1 MSSIPLS
8 TFDQAYE
15 NHTAPWVIGEPQP
28 AFVALDQ
35 HGWISGNVLDVGCGT
50 GENAI
55 HLAERGHDVLGLDFS
70 QLAVDAARENAR
82 HSGVNARFEVAD
94 ALQLRAEPRFDT
106 IVDSALFHLLGQDD
120 RVRYAER
127 LHGVC
132 RPGAVV
138 HVLGL
143 SDVDPGF
150 GPVMNEDDI
159 PAAFS
164 EGWTV
169 EDVRRSRYRGVVDA
183 EQSARLIMPAGQP
196 ADMLAIL
203 ARIRR
208 Q

>member
-15 NHTAPWVIGEPQP
+15 NRTAPWVIGTPQP
-28 AFVALDQ
+28 AVVALDE
-35 HGWISGNVLDVGCGT
+35 HGWIGGTVLDVGCGT

-55 HLAERGHDVLGLDFS
+55 HLAGRGHDVLGIDFS

-82 HSGVNARFEVAD
+82 RSGVPARFEVAD
-94 ALQLRAEPRFDT
+94 ALELPAEPRYDT
-106 IVDSALFHLLGQDD
+106 IVDSALFHLLGQED
-120 RVRYAER
+120 RALYAQR

-138 HVLGL
+138 HVLSL

-150 GPVMNEDDI
+150 GPVINEADV

-164 EGWTV
+164 SGWEV
-169 EDVRRSRYRGVVDA
+169 EDLRRSRYRGRIDA
-183 EQSARLIMPAGQP
+183 EQSARLVLPEGET
-196 ADMLAIL
+196 ADMLAVL
-203 ARIRR
+203 ARVRKV
-208 Q
+208 